1 MNSVV
6 PGQVQEE
13 LGTRYRLTAEEKVF
27 EYTNEQIVTALSSI
41 LGMRTEAAKVLFI
54 DMLKFLSFVPSR
66 VKLWTPMRIKI
77 ALQIFILH
85 TEHYRTFCQ
94 TYFNRFIEYDPE
106 RGLLVEGQRM
116 DEKQTIELV
125 RDKYP
130 TLSANWE

>member
-1 MNSVV
+1 MDS
-6 PGQVQEE
+6 GHVQEE
-13 LGTRYRLTAEEKVF
+13 TKTQYRLTAEEKVLD
-27 EYTNEQIVTALSSI
+27 YTNEHIVNSLSSI
-41 LGMRTEAAKVLFI
+41 LGMRPEVAKVLFI

-66 VKLWTPMRIKI
+66 VKLWVPMRIKL

-85 TEHYRTFCQ
+85 TEHYRTFCH

-116 DEKQTIELV
+116 DQKQTIELV

-130 TLSANWE
+130 TSSANWE